1 MPKSVIAGKAL
12 ISVHG
17 NGVDKIYSALKNET
31 QSLFPTSDYI
41 GEEFGVK
48 HTAITPWQDYSQSK
62 FYSDFCLREKIQHV
76 IKKLFI
82 EIAPSLRGIKK
93 LDALYLLV
101 GTSEYRALYDKSGFC
116 FEQSVWIN
124 LILHEL
130 KTRGIELK
138 HESCFYLSDNVC
150 ASSSVAIGVS
160 SEKIT
165 NGLIKN
171 SLILA
176 LDLVT
181 FPVLAGLDLLGA
193 LSKHEG
199 PAHKAS
205 RPFSQS
211 RSGFVRAEALGAL
224 LLENEES
231 ARQRGVS
238 LFSHVQ
244 GYGHSSDA
252 KHVTAGCEKSLGIIS
267 SMKQSLQ
274 NSGLHTQ
281 EIGVIKAHG
290 TGTILNDKNEAR
302 GIESLFSDT
311 PVISFKGQFGHTAAS
326 SGLFETLLSE
336 CLLMDEVIYRSWNCE
351 DFDSSLGINVI
362 RENLAKPKLDNI
374 LMNAFGFGGNNCS
387 LILSRVNPTA

>member
-17 NGVDKIYSALKNET
+17 NGVDKIYSALRNST
-31 QSLFPTSDYI
+31 PSIFPTSDYI
-41 GEEFGVK
+41 NEDFNVK
-48 HTAITPWQDYSQSK
+48 QTAITPWKDYFQSPH
-62 FYSDFCLREKIQHV
+62 YSDFCLREKIQYV
-76 IKKLFI
+76 IEQLFT
-82 EIAPSLRGIKK
+82 EIAPSLSGIKK

-101 GTSEYRALYDKSGFC
+101 GTSEYRALSDKFGFC

-124 LILHEL
+124 LILNAL
-130 KTRGIELK
+130 KKRGITLR

-160 SEKIT
+160 SEKIIK
-165 NGLIKN
+165 GLIGN

-193 LSKHEG
+193 LSKYEGIAHE
-199 PAHKAS
+199 AS

-211 RSGFVRAEALGAL
+211 RTGFVRAEALGAL
-224 LLENEES
+224 LLESEES
-231 ARQRGVS
+231 ARKRGIS
-238 LFSHVQ
+238 YFSHLR

-267 SMKQSLQ
+267 SMQQSLKR
-274 NSGLHTQ
+274 SGVLPK
-281 EIGVIKAHG
+281 EIDLIKAHG

-302 GIESLFSDT
+302 GIESLFNDT

-336 CLLMDEVIYRSWNCE
+336 CLLMDQIVYKSWNCE
-351 DFDSSLGINVI
+351 DFDSDLGINVV
-362 RENLAKPKLDNI
+362 RDQLENINLNNI

-387 LILSRVNPTA
+387 LILSKINS